1 MNDLSE
7 RLARREIV
15 ILDGAISTEIQRRG
29 VALDAISWA
38 SRATLEYPD

>member
-15 ILDGAISTEIQRRG
+15 ILDGAISTEIQRCG
-29 VALDAISWA
+29 MALDAISGA
-38 SRATLEYPD
+38 SCATLKCPD